1 MITCLGKTKHWL
13 EWIWRMT
20 SFWKK
25 LERGQSSKDGIDVLI
40 VESAEAGSIEAMVED
55 AISFAEVEG
64 GGFLA
69 AH

>member
-1 MITCLGKTKHWL
+1 
-13 EWIWRMT
+13 MT

-55 AISFAEVEG
+55 AISFAEIEG